1 MEVVA
6 AAEEILHALEIVVVI
21 LHAPWV
27 TLRDDHGNDDAWGR
41 LDDTLGRQRVE
52 A

>member
-1 MEVVA
+1 VEVVA

-27 TLRDDHGNDDAWGR
+27 TLRDDHDNDDAWAR
-41 LDDTLGRQRVE
+41 LDDTLGRHRAV